1 MCFLFRLIVK
11 TNLSLDF
18 FPARNAA
25 MHLSFDTIPVKQGDN
40 KVQDDSGNKNDA
52 ALANGAEISNRTM
65 GKTCSTS

>member
-1 MCFLFRLIVK
+1 MFSISFNCQNKSIFG
-11 TNLSLDF
+11 F
-18 FPARNAA
+18 FPARSAV

-40 KVQDDSGNKNDA
+40 RVQDDSGNKNDA